1 MRRIVLLVVTC
12 ALFGAASAIAASG
25 SDGSRPAPHTVLTE
39 VSSVPASTF
48 DAVGLGRVQKNDVT
62 LTRLS
67 GPAPDTGGAKR
78 VILAAIAEWC
88 PHCVAN
94 SWVLALALE
103 RFGTLTGLRTIN
115 SGTYYGKHGS
125 SPAFSNTHG
134 LSFIDAS
141 YSSQY
146 FIFKPVIR
154 FAKDGA
160 PLEHETKAEKRTLRS
175 FHALGSFPALDLGG
189 AFGLTGLG
197 FSPGILHGLTPA
209 HIASQLANPSSAVAP
224 YIDGEANLL
233 TAALCVATAQQPTAT
248 CRSTGVTA
256 AATALPRG

>member
-1 MRRIVLLVVTC
+1 MGKVVLVVVTL
-12 ALFGAASAIAASG
+12 ALLGAAGAVAASG
-25 SDGSRPAPHTVLTE
+25 SDGSRTAPATVLAE

-48 DAVGLGRVQKNDVT
+48 DAVGLGRVQKSDLT

-67 GPAPDTGGAKR
+67 GPAPGGAKP
-78 VILAAIAEWC
+78 VIFAAIAEWC

-103 RFGTLTGLRTIN
+103 RFGMLTGLRTIN
-115 SGTYYGKHGS
+115 SGTYYGKHGG

-141 YSSQY
+141 YSSPY
-146 FIFKPVIR
+146 VVFRPVIR
-154 FAKDGA
+154 FARDGA
-160 PLEHETKAEKRTLRS
+160 SLEHETKAEKAMLRR

-197 FSPGILHGLTPA
+197 FSPGILHGLSA
-209 HIASQLANPSSAVAP
+209 VEIADQLANPRSAVAQ

-233 TAALCVATAQQPTAT
+233 TAALCVATAQQPAAT
-248 CRSTGVTA
+248 CRSTGVA
-256 AATALPRG
+256 AAAASLP

>member
-1 MRRIVLLVVTC
+1 MGKIVLVVVTFG
-12 ALFGAASAIAASG
+12 LLGAASAVAASG
-25 SDGSRPAPHTVLTE
+25 SDGSRPASATVLAE

-48 DAVGLGRVQKNDVT
+48 DAVGLGRVQKNNLT

-67 GPAPDTGGAKR
+67 GPAPGTGAKP
-78 VILAAIAEWC
+78 VILATIAEWC

-115 SGTYYGKHGS
+115 SGTYYGKHGG

-146 FIFKPVIR
+146 VIFKPVIR

-175 FHALGSFPALDLGG
+175 FHALGSFPALDFGG

-209 HIASQLANPSSAVAP
+209 QIASQLANPSSAVAP

-256 AATALPRG
+256 AAAALPRG